1 VAAAKAPA
9 PAPAAATQ
17 AGVRVIASV
26 RGEVLSRLGGE
37 VVIEAAGVGYRMA
50 VSTQTLTSVPAAG
63 ESARLFTHLVLRD
76 DGIHL
81 FGFATQSERELFLM
95 LIGVQSVGPKV
106 ALAVLSGGTP
116 RELLNAIASGD
127 SARFQAVPGI
137 GKRTAERI
145 IVELREK
152 VAGRVSDE
160 IVVRRTA
167 SDDPRT
173 LAREGLIGLG
183 FSSQEADALLDKA
196 DGATPEELIAGALR
210 GVR

>member
-1 VAAAKAPA
+1 VAAAQAA
-9 PAPAAATQ
+9 ARAAAATTQ
-17 AGVRVIASV
+17 EGVRVIASV

-152 VAGRVSDE
+152 VAGRAADE
-160 IVVRRTA
+160 IVVRRTP

-183 FSSQEADALLDKA
+183 FSLQEADSLLDKA
-196 DGATPEELIAGALR
+196 EGATPEELIAGALR
-210 GVR
+210 GAR